1 MSNNNLSWILNQ
13 IPAIPSEYVT
23 ETELNSKGYLTEHQ
37 DISGKADKT
46 EIPTKISQLQNDSNF
61 ITSIPSEYV
70 TDSELNA
77 KGYLTE
83 HQDISGLATKE
94 YVDNAITNL
103 NIDIDYDSLLA
114 FDTNEIIINSNYVD

>member
-23 ETELNSKGYLTEHQ
+23 ETELNS
-37 DISGKADKT
+37 
-46 EIPTKISQLQNDSNF
+46 
-61 ITSIPSEYV
+61 
-70 TDSELNA
+70 